1 MSVVAI
7 SEQAFW
13 SPVPPGGD
21 VLCVG
26 LLGVDPSAAAKVCQ
40 FEALIY
46 DQDVLRLDVSAD
58 RDHVMLMQYTLLK
71 GMLLAVRTL
80 PLCCYEK

>member
-7 SEQAFW
+7 SEQALW

-26 LLGVDPSAAAKVCQ
+26 LLGVNPSAAAKVCQ
-40 FEALIY
+40 LEALIY
-46 DQDVLRLDVSAD
+46 NQDILRLDVSAD
-58 RDHVMLMQYTLLK
+58 HN
-71 GMLLAVRTL
+71 
-80 PLCCYEK
+80 